1 MKRLVVLGLGSG
13 GWMLAYFASFYLNFV
28 RDSEWTIVLVDGDAY
43 TVKNKALQR
52 FSSLKNKAE
61 VQKEL
66 LSQEFGEVTFQA
78 IPEYVTEENIAQMIT
93 EKTYGLLAVDNHATR
108 KLVSDHYGTK
118 ENLTLISGGIGGPM
132 GHVQVYIRRNGLN
145 VTPPLTYLHPEIENP
160 DDFSPADRPHCSAD
174 RPRCDGDIA
183 DSEPQL
189 LFTSLTTAAMA
200 LNAFLG
206 VLKMDEEDLQ
216 DFAYSEV
223 FLNILNA
230 KVRAEKRICVES

>member
-1 MKRLVVLGLGSG
+1 MKRLVVFGLGSG
-13 GWMLAYFASFYLNFV
+13 GWILCYFASFYLNFV
-28 RDSEWTIVLVDGDAY
+28 RDSKWTIALVDGDAY
-43 TVKNKALQR
+43 TVKNKAFQR
-52 FSSLKNKAE
+52 FNRLGNKAE

-66 LSQEFGEVTFQA
+66 LSQEFKEVTFQA
-78 IPEYVTEENIAQMIT
+78 IPEYVTEENIAQIIT
-93 EKTYGLLAVDNHATR
+93 EKTYVLLAVDNHATR
-108 KLVSDHYGTK
+108 KLVSDHCGTK
-118 ENLTLISGGIGGPM
+118 ENVTLISGGIGGSM

-145 VTPPLTYLHPEIENP
+145 VTPPLTYLHPEIEHP
-160 DDFSPADRPHCSAD
+160 DDFSPADRPHCD
-174 RPRCDGDIA
+174 DNIA

-206 VLKMDEEDLQ
+206 ALKMDEEDLQ

-230 KVRAEKRICVES
+230 KVRAEKRIYVES